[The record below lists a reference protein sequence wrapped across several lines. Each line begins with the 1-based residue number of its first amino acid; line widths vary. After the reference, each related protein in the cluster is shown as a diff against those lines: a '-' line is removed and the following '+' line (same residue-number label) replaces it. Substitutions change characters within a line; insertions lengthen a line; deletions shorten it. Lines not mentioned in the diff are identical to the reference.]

1 MENLH
6 NRISNS
12 KLPSKREIK
21 IAISTFSRKERI
33 VFSGFCL
40 ILVMTTILILENIN
54 QMFMTEIPMAGGSI
68 SEGIIGTPRFI
79 NPILAS
85 SDTDR
90 DLASLI
96 YSGLMRKS
104 TDGSITTDLAESY
117 NISKDGSS
125 YTFVL
130 KDKIYFHDGQPV
142 TADDVIFTIKE
153 VKDPII
159 KSPYKGNWDGVT
171 VEKKDDKTL
180 VFTLKQPYALFLEN
194 MTLGIMPAH
203 LWDNTPLELNDANTK
218 PIGSGPYMINAVN
231 KQSSGIIDYYELT
244 PFKKFILGE
253 PYIENIN
260 LYFYQNENDLIKAL
274 VDKKIE
280 AISSITPINAED
292 LKEKNY
298 QVESIVLSRV
308 FGLFFN
314 QNANHLFTDKNIVAA
329 INQAIDKDKIVR
341 DVLLGYG
348 VTIDD
353 PIPPN
358 MIKYHELED
367 KEPISRKDLLEKAQ
381 NNLSKDGWKIGAD
394 GFLEKTTTEK
404 KKKVVTKLE
413 FSISTGSV
421 PELVKTAELIKQ
433 DLAVIGIKVDIKIFE
448 TGNLNQNVIR
458 PRKYDALLF
467 GTIINR
473 ESDLFAFWHS
483 SQRKDPGLNVAMYTN
498 AKVDKI
504 LEDAFVSLDEQSR
517 IKKYIQF
524 SEEIKKDMPA
534 VFLYSP
540 DFIYIVPK
548 NLKEPKIDQIISPSD
563 RYLNVHLWYTQTEKV
578 WKIFIKTKNKTNTY

>member
-203 LWDNTPLELNDANTK
+203 LWYNTPLELNDANTK

>member
-1 MENLH
+1 MENLYSYI
-6 NRISNS
+6 RNS
-12 KLPSKREIK
+12 KLPSKGEMGT
-21 IAISTFSRKERI
+21 AISSFSKKEQV
-33 VFSGFCL
+33 VFVGLCL
-40 ILVMTTILILENIN
+40 ILIITTIVILQNIN
-54 QMFMTEIPMAGGSI
+54 QMFMTEVPMAGGSI
-68 SEGIIGTPRFI
+68 SEGIVGTPRFI
-79 NPILAS
+79 NPVLAS
-85 SDTDR
+85 SDADR
-90 DLASLI
+90 DLTSLI

-104 TDGSITTDLAESY
+104 PDGSIIPDLAESY
-117 NISKDGSS
+117 SISKDGLS

-130 KDKIYFHDGQPV
+130 KNKIYFHNGQPV

-180 VFTLKQPYALFLEN
+180 LFTLKQPYALFLEN
-194 MTLGIMPAH
+194 TTLGIMPAR

-218 PIGSGPYMINAVN
+218 PIGSGPYMISSVN
-231 KQSSGIIDYYELT
+231 KQSSGIIDYYELM

-253 PYIENIN
+253 PYIKNIN
-260 LYFYQNENDLIKAL
+260 LYFYQNENDLVKAL
-274 VDKKIE
+274 VDKKVE
-280 AISSITPINAED
+280 EISSITPLNAEN

-298 QVESIVLSRV
+298 QVESVVLPRV

-314 QNANHLFTDKNIVAA
+314 QNVNRLFTDKTVVAA

-348 VTIDD
+348 VVIDN

-358 MIKYHELED
+358 MVKYHKLEG
-367 KEPISRKDLLEKAQ
+367 ENSQENNTARKDLLQKAQ
-381 NNLSKDGWKIGAD
+381 NDLLKDGWKIGVD
-394 GFLEKTTTEK
+394 GFLEKTVKGK
-404 KKKVVTKLE
+404 KPARGGKVTTKLE
-413 FSISTGSV
+413 FSISTGNV

-433 DLAVIGIKVDIKIFE
+433 DLAVIGIKVEIKIFE
-448 TGNLNQNVIR
+448 TGNLNQSVIR

-483 SQRKDPGLNVAMYTN
+483 SQRKDPGLNVAVYTN

-504 LEDAFVSLDEQSR
+504 LEEAFVSLDEQSR

-540 DFIYIVPK
+540 NFIYIVSK
-548 NLKEPKIDQIISPSD
+548 NLKEPKIDRIISPSD
-563 RYLNVHLWYTQTEKV
+563 RYLNVYLWYTQTEKV
-578 WKIFIKTKNKTNTY
+578 WKIFTK